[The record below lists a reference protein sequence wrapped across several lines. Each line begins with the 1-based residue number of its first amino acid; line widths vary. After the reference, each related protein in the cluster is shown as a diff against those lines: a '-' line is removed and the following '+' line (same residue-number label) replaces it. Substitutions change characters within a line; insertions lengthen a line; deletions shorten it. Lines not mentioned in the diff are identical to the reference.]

1 MTQEKQLVGC
11 EFKIAQQGD
20 LGSLV
25 DEICR
30 TVDSITAADYHD
42 NDVHYEVFITAQRPE
57 TNNEY
62 AARIQEERAALQRL
76 QEQESLTDAKN
87 RANRYELYKQLAK
100 EFGDKPQD

>member
-1 MTQEKQLVGC
+1 MSC
-11 EFKIAQQGD
+11 EFKIEQQGD

-30 TVDSITAADYHD
+30 TVDSITAANYHD
-42 NDVHYEVFITAQRPE
+42 NDVYYYVVITAERPE
-57 TNNEY
+57 TDDEQ
-62 AARIQEERAALQRL
+62 AARLQEEFHAARRL